1 MKMVRLMRL
10 KKEFEKFGLM
20 PEAGVTKGGM
30 GEEARSK
37 WKYAHIRQEL
47 DLHYE
52 IHNDVIHGVVNAD
65 DKVYTFKE
73 PRG

>member
-1 MKMVRLMRL
+1 MMVRLMKL
-10 KKEFEKFGLM
+10 KAFGATTLM

-52 IHNDVIHGVVNAD
+52 IHNDVIHGVKHEA
-65 DKVYTFKE
+65 TQE
-73 PRG
+73 

>member
-1 MKMVRLMRL
+1 MKMVRLMKL
-10 KKEFEKFGLM
+10 KGLDRSALM

-52 IHNDVIHGVVNAD
+52 IHNDVIHGVKHA
-65 DKVYTFKE
+65 TA
-73 PRG
+73 

>member
-1 MKMVRLMRL
+1 MKMIRLMRL

-30 GEEARSK
+30 SEEAQSK

-52 IHNDVIHGVVNAD
+52 IHNNEIHGVKDA
-65 DKVYTFKE
+65 
-73 PRG
+73 GI

>member
-1 MKMVRLMRL
+1 MKMVRLMKL

-30 GEEARSK
+30 GEIAQSK

-52 IHNDVIHGVVNAD
+52 IHNDVIHGVVNAN
-65 DKVYTFKE
+65 DKTCDTE
-73 PRG
+73 RAS

>member
-1 MKMVRLMRL
+1 MVRLMRL
-10 KKEFEKFGLM
+10 KAFGATTLM

-37 WKYAHIRQEL
+37 WKYAHVRQEL

-52 IHNDVIHGVVNAD
+52 IHNDVIHGVVHAD

>member
-1 MKMVRLMRL
+1 MMVRLMKL
-10 KKEFEKFGLM
+10 KAFGATTLM

-30 GEEARSK
+30 GEIAQSK

-65 DKVYTFKE
+65 DKVYAFKE